1 MKSCGECKFHNQPD
15 ENGLGECTFLSG
27 DNEGRVMSEGV
38 VKTPVE
44 FFCAGFEEAEGRESL
59 LRRVE
64 SEIEQSRP
72 IM

>member
-1 MKSCGECKFHNQPD
+1 
-15 ENGLGECTFLSG
+15 
-27 DNEGRVMSEGV
+27 MSEGV